1 MFPVEA
7 CHQRYKGSTADHYA
21 HLVNRAGG
29 ALSTGVLWRYLQDAL
44 LAAEGPPVDPDNT
57 SWRLEPPLLP
67 EGSEQHTDILA
78 CCGVTRGA
86 SSLLAAGPRILQAG
100 DHLRVGDAVY
110 ALEGFCHD
118 FNTAKI
124 WVVAAQMPRVSGDWT
139 HCRCGPPAAMRSCG
153 RAARLPCVRGG
164 VARVNTAW
172 CCLGI
177 TAAAAAQSAADHKVR
192 GRVPRDGG
200 VPRTKNNP
208 RARGRCIYNYIY
220 IRIYQRQ
227 YQKNGGEL
235 PVPQPIEKI
244 FNIYICILVQK
255 IIA

>member
-67 EGSEQHTDILA
+67 EGSEQRTDILA
-78 CCGVTRGA
+78 RCGVTRGA

-110 ALEGFCHD
+110 VLEGFCHD

-124 WVVAAQMPRVSGDWT
+124 WAVAAQMPRVSGDWT
-139 HCRCGPPAAMRSCG
+139 HCRCGPPAAMRRLELRSG
-153 RAARLPCVRGG
+153 RSPPVCSWWRREGEHSVVL
-164 VARVNTAW
+164 
-172 CCLGI
+172 LG
-177 TAAAAAQSAADHKVR
+177 
-192 GRVPRDGG
+192 
-200 VPRTKNNP
+200 
-208 RARGRCIYNYIY
+208 
-220 IRIYQRQ
+220 
-227 YQKNGGEL
+227 
-235 PVPQPIEKI
+235 
-244 FNIYICILVQK
+244 
-255 IIA
+255 

>member
-1 MFPVEA
+1 MAEAQAVHQQAFHAAYPASARPKHHYRRHHPEQLRNLGHYVDMFPVEA

-110 ALEGFCHD
+110 VLEGFCHD

-124 WVVAAQMPRVSGDWT
+124 WAVAAQMPRVSGDWT
-139 HCRCGPPAAMRSCG
+139 HCRCGPPAAMRRLELRSG
-153 RAARLPCVRGG
+153 RSPPVCSWWRREGEHSVVL
-164 VARVNTAW
+164 
-172 CCLGI
+172 LG
-177 TAAAAAQSAADHKVR
+177 
-192 GRVPRDGG
+192 
-200 VPRTKNNP
+200 
-208 RARGRCIYNYIY
+208 
-220 IRIYQRQ
+220 
-227 YQKNGGEL
+227 
-235 PVPQPIEKI
+235 
-244 FNIYICILVQK
+244 
-255 IIA
+255 

>member
-1 MFPVEA
+1 MCGCAAAVSRLRSRRSRAAPDWEAALEELHGGAQAVHQQAFHAAYPASARPKHHYRRHHPEQLRNLGHYVDMFPVEA

-110 ALEGFCHD
+110 VLEGFCHD

-124 WVVAAQMPRVSGDWT
+124 WAVAARVPRVSEAT
-139 HCRCGPPAAMRSCG
+139 G
-153 RAARLPCVRGG
+153 R
-164 VARVNTAW
+164 
-172 CCLGI
+172 I
-177 TAAAAAQSAADHKVR
+177 AAAVR
-192 GRVPRDGG
+192 RRP
-200 VPRTKNNP
+200 
-208 RARGRCIYNYIY
+208 
-220 IRIYQRQ
+220 
-227 YQKNGGEL
+227 
-235 PVPQPIEKI
+235 
-244 FNIYICILVQK
+244 
-255 IIA
+255 